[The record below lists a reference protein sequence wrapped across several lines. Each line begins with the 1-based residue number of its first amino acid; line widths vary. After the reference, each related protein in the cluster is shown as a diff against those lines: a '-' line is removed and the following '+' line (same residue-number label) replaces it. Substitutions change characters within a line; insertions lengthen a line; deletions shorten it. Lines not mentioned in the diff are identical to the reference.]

1 VLAARQGATAGAP
14 APLNN
19 LPVQLSTFIGRAREL
34 AEVRALVESSRL
46 VTLAGAGGCG
56 KTRLSLQLAAGLLDG
71 PRDGVWLV
79 ELAAVTDGDVV
90 ASAISQALRLAA
102 QPGRPALEARLNALA
117 PQDALIVLDNCEH
130 LIGSCART
138 AEAIVRRCP
147 RVRLV
152 ATSREPLGISGE
164 TIYRVPSLSLAE
176 PAVTAFRYRLLET
189 IRLFAAD
196 RLVEAGSEEAA
207 AVAAAHCAHFLSL
220 AEVAAAHL
228 TGPEQGSWLARLDAD
243 QDNLRRAAGHAA
255 DDSEGTALALRLG
268 VALERYWIARSR
280 QQEGFGLLVPALR
293 RPEARADPA
302 LFAVAL
308 VTAAHA
314 AFFIDVAT
322 ARHLAE
328 RSVQVARQLGDERLL
343 ARSLAALCGACFFA
357 GEPEA
362 GRPFGQESLERA
374 RRLADD
380 VQLADRLLRYLL
392 TIDPAQS
399 GRLFSEAIACTEPSA
414 RAPR

>member
-1 VLAARQGATAGAP
+1 LKRQQTLRATVEWSYSLLNGAEQVLLR
-14 APLNN
+14 
-19 LPVQLSTFIGRAREL
+19 
-34 AEVRALVESSRL
+34 
-46 VTLAGAGGCG
+46 
-56 KTRLSLQLAAGLLDG
+56 RLSVFPGSFDLCAVEGACGFGDIEVPEAAALLG
-71 PRDGVWLV
+71 SLV
-79 ELAAVTDGDVV
+79 DKSLVV
-90 ASAISQALRLAA
+90 
-102 QPGRPALEARLNALA
+102 
-117 PQDALIVLDNCEH
+117 
-130 LIGSCART
+130 
-138 AEAIVRRCP
+138 
-147 RVRLV
+147 
-152 ATSREPLGISGE
+152 
-164 TIYRVPSLSLAE
+164 AE

-302 LFAVAL
+302 LFAAAL

-380 VQLADRLLRYLL
+380 VQLADSLLRYLL

-399 GRLFSEAIACTEPSA
+399 GRLSARRSPAPNQA